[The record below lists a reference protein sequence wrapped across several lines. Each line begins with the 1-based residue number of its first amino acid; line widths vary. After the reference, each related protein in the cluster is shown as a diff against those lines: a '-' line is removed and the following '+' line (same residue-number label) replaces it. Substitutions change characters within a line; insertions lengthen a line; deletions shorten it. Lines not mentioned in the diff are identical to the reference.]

1 MDIKEYLDKKKEYEF
16 YILNINK
23 KTPNYNDIIELFCDS
38 LVNPFFYEEND
49 CTIVLSSVTSNDIVQ
64 LTNAIIEDFG
74 VNLKVFKSNKLN
86 SNNLE
91 NQKILMSLYFKYNN
105 SINDSYISIRNLVQA
120 INDNDDINLI
130 KPVVTER
137 IINDNKLY
145 EIVKGMF
152 INNLNVCKTASY
164 VYMHRNTINN
174 KLIVIKEVT
183 GLDIQNFQDA
193 VILYALLNK

>member
-38 LVNPFFYEEND
+38 LVNPFSYEED
-49 CTIVLSSVTSNDIVQ
+49 DYTIVLSSVTSNDIVQ

-105 SINDSYISIRNLVQA
+105 SINDSYISIRNLVQS
-120 INDNDDINLI
+120 INNNDDINLI